1 MRRTVFVL
9 LTVLALALVA
19 CGGDEEEPAATG
31 GTGSTTGTGSTGSTD
46 CPDLSAGDTFTITI
60 ANLAFEPDCLTARA
74 AQGITIVNE
83 DSVEHTFTIDGT
95 PIDVTIA
102 GGETF
107 NGEPV
112 SGVVA
117 PGTYDFSCRIH
128 PSMTGSIAV
137 T

>member
-1 MRRTVFVL
+1 MQRTVFVL
-9 LTVLALALVA
+9 VTVLALALVA

-74 AQGITIVNE
+74 AQGITIANE

-107 NGEPV
+107 DGEPV